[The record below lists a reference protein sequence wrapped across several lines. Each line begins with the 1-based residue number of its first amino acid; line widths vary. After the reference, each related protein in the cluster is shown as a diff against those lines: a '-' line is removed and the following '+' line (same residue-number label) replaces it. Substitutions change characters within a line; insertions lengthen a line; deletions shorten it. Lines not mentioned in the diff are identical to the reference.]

1 MRHITEL
8 AVAGRVLNSTRS
20 QSRQLAC
27 ASPQRHILLSLPKRS
42 CVAAAATTFP
52 FSS

>member
-1 MRHITEL
+1 MQCITEL
-8 AVAGRVLNSTRS
+8 DAH
-20 QSRQLAC
+20 RQGVELDTLRFRPFAC
-27 ASPQRHILLSLPKRS
+27 ASPQCHILLSSPKRS